1 MTPMRKAEPDC
12 RWQRSH
18 WHSPTR
24 RGFPSYRYR
33 TAPHR
38 QPPVPPLGVD
48 SVIVT
53 VLRCCAFAECF
64 WSWRWLEKEVQP
76 AVLHHLASPQACT
89 RSQLLPYTRIGSG
102 LHSHFAALPASAST
116 KWWAVPGHRRQGAE
130 GGCWVSA
137 TSDRRDGAPVD
148 DILTAGDRCGAIGGE
163 EGDQLGDL
171 CRPARAAERDAA
183 Q

>member
-53 VLRCCAFAECF
+53 VLRCCAFVGCF
-64 WSWRWLEKEVQP
+64 WSCHWPEQKVQAGGSSPLSDAADLHEK
-76 AVLHHLASPQACT
+76 QADPLYENRV
-89 RSQLLPYTRIGSG
+89 RSSLPLRGIARIGINKVVG
-102 LHSHFAALPASAST
+102 GARAST
-116 KWWAVPGHRRQGAE
+116 
-130 GGCWVSA
+130 
-137 TSDRRDGAPVD
+137 
-148 DILTAGDRCGAIGGE
+148 AGR
-163 EGDQLGDL
+163 
-171 CRPARAAERDAA
+171 
-183 Q
+183 